1 MPAVSGSGWKLKKRI
16 TGVTENKTGLL
27 VEDETILVDGNG
39 TPYAKLYVRAIP
51 LSLPLG

>member
-1 MPAVSGSGWKLKKRI
+1 MSGPGWKLKKRI

-39 TPYAKLYVRAIP
+39 TPYAKLYVRVAP
-51 LSLPLG
+51 PSAAR